1 MPKKIVKATKA
12 TKASSVTSKSLKAS
26 SSKSQSQA
34 KAGSVKPSG
43 KVSGSKAAES
53 KASAIKMKSAV
64 SAKTMAA
71 KSVTDKK
78 AESKLIPAKKIETKI
93 TQSEV
98 TLKLTHTDSGIQFEE
113 KVVKTMVKT
122 ETSEVLSNVT
132 NLSER
137 QKEVAAKS
145 LNSANLNVAT
155 LGTSTLDPAPKSEA
169 TSGVSSA
176 SSASNEA
183 EAPAS
188 TPIKQ
193 SVKIR
198 PRDRMIRPM
207 MKAINGG
214 KAQIPQIPVKYGPD
228 GKPLPRFP
236 GDGISARALSLAEL
250 SNYDF
255 KVGDHAVYPSYGVGT
270 VVAVETK
277 EIMGSK
283 CDFYVVQ
290 IRETGMKVMVPKNN
304 VASVGLRPVISKEE
318 ASKVLEIL
326 KTTEVRIDNQT
337 WNRRYREYM
346 EKIKTGSVY
355 EIAEVLR
362 DLFLLKVD
370 KELSYG
376 ERNMLDTARKLLMRE
391 LTLAVDKDELSK
403 QEEVKQIFGL

>member
-1 MPKKIVKATKA
+1 MPKKTIKAKSTQSKTSPKASAKANTSSKATSKN
-12 TKASSVTSKSLKAS
+12 TASKKLISKSITSKSITKVVAKAP
-26 SSKSQSQA
+26 SKSI
-34 KAGSVKPSG
+34 
-43 KVSGSKAAES
+43 E
-53 KASAIKMKSAV
+53 
-64 SAKTMAA
+64 KT
-71 KSVTDKK
+71 S
-78 AESKLIPAKKIETKI
+78 
-93 TQSEV
+93 
-98 TLKLTHTDSGIQFEE
+98 
-113 KVVKTMVKT
+113 VVKTAAPLLQPETKT
-122 ETSEVLSNVT
+122 LFKNPPLSKTNSTSATASEAPALKPAFKLEKMDFVET
-132 NLSER
+132 
-137 QKEVAAKS
+137 KPA
-145 LNSANLNVAT
+145 NVAT
-155 LGTSTLDPAPKSEA
+155 
-169 TSGVSSA
+169 VS
-176 SSASNEA
+176 
-183 EAPAS
+183 
-188 TPIKQ
+188 PIKSPISVVEQ
-193 SVKIR
+193 SHAEQSQQNSTILKIEKQNQASVVSVPLRIR

-214 KAQIPQIPVKYGPD
+214 KGKAPISSAPVKIGPD
-228 GKPLPRFP
+228 GRPLPRFP

-270 VVAVETK
+270 VVAIETK
-277 EIMGSK
+277 EIMGTK

-318 ASKVLEIL
+318 AGKVIEIL

-403 QEEVKQIFGL
+403 QEEVRQIFGL